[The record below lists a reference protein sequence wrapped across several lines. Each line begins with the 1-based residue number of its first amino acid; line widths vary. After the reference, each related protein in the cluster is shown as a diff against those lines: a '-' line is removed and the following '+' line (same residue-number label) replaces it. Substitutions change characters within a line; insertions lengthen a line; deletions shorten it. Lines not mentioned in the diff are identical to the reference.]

1 MKNFIRYEDV
11 KPQNFELIRD
21 DSGPIRYYIDPEG
34 NKYRSVTSFVGLF
47 STGKEDIKKWQEA
60 VGEVE
65 AARVLKAAGTR
76 GTAIHLACENL
87 LLNREWKD
95 ISMFYKQDF
104 LTMKKHLEEHVDKV
118 FVLEHQMYSKKLG
131 LAGTVDC
138 IAEYDGKLCI
148 IDFKTSS
155 KLKYREQINS
165 YFLQCAAYA
174 IMVWERYGLKISE
187 LVILMVVEGGA
198 NIEVFKEPLTKWGKE
213 LLKLT
218 NEANNEQNANK

>member
-1 MKNFIRYEDV
+1 V

-34 NKYRSVTSFVGLF
+34 NKYRSVTSFVGQF
-47 STGKEDIKKWQEA
+47 SSGKEDIKKWQEA

-65 AARVLKAAGTR
+65 AAKVLKAAGTR

-104 LTMKKHLEEHVDKV
+104 LTMKKHLEEHVDRV
-118 FVLEHQMYSKKLG
+118 FVLEHQMYSKKLR

-174 IMVWERYGLKISE
+174 IMVWERYGIKISE
-187 LVILMVVEGGA
+187 LVILMVVEGSA
-198 NIEVFKEPLTKWGKE
+198 NIEVFKEPLAKWGKE
-213 LLKLT
+213 LLILT
-218 NEANNEQNANK
+218 KEANHE

>member
-1 MKNFIRYEDV
+1 MKNFIRYADV
-11 KPQNFELIRD
+11 KPQNFELFRD
-21 DSGPIRYYIDPEG
+21 DSGHIRYYIDPEG
-34 NKYRSVTSFVGLF
+34 NKYRSVTSFVGQF
-47 STGKEDIKKWQEA
+47 SSGKEDIKKWQEA
-60 VGEVE
+60 VGKVE
-65 AARVLKAAGTR
+65 SDKVLKAAGTR

-174 IMVWERYGLKISE
+174 IMVWERYGVKISE

-213 LLKLT
+213 LIKLT
-218 NEANNEQNANK
+218 DKAKDEKK